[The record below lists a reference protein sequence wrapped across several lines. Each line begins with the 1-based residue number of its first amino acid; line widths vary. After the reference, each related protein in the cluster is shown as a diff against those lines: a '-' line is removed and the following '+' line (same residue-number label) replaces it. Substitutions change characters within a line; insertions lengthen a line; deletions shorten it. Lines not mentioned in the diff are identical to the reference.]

1 MQAVIETGGKQ
12 YLVQKGDEILVE
24 KLTGK
29 EGAQITISR
38 VLLIIDGE
46 KVSLGKPIVA
56 KARVKAKLLGEEKG
70 EKKIIFKHKR
80 RKGYRRKI
88 GHRQK
93 YTKIKIEKI
102 EVQ

>member
-1 MQAVIETGGKQ
+1 MQAVIESGGKQ

>member
-38 VLLIIDGE
+38 VLLIIDGK
-46 KVSLGKPIVA
+46 KVSLGKPTVA
-56 KARVKAKLLGEEKG
+56 KARVKAKLMGEEKG

-102 EVQ
+102 EV

>member
-1 MQAVIETGGKQ
+1 MQAVIESGGKQ

-38 VLLIIDGE
+38 VLLIIDGK
-46 KVSLGKPIVA
+46 KVSVGKPTVA
-56 KARVKAKLLGEEKG
+56 KARVKAKLMSEEKG

-102 EVQ
+102 EV